1 MDWLKDIQRTYK
13 KFICSLAKYV
23 IMINRTLW
31 HIKLLIMAQEA
42 FSLKIKKVAKWLQPL
57 EGNS

>member
-31 HIKLLIMAQEA
+31 HIKLNYGTGGISSE
-42 FSLKIKKVAKWLQPL
+42 
-57 EGNS
+57 N